1 LDAALN
7 SMVAGITS
15 SSLYTGATVDSDVLT
30 LAEATDNPDSEDVT
44 VNLAKLIT
52 TTPNSIS
59 STDISTFENAITS
72 MERVY
77 TGIYQID
84 LRRANL
90 GAAMNRLEFA
100 SDNMSNIIT
109 NAQTSRS
116 RIADADY
123 AEEATELARIQI
135 IQQAAIAMLAQANL
149 EAKQVLTLLE

>member
-90 GAAMNRLEFA
+90 GAAMNR
-100 SDNMSNIIT
+100 
-109 NAQTSRS
+109 
-116 RIADADY
+116 
-123 AEEATELARIQI
+123 
-135 IQQAAIAMLAQANL
+135 
-149 EAKQVLTLLE
+149 

>member
-1 LDAALN
+1 MGRIDA
-7 SMVAGITS
+7 
-15 SSLYTGATVDSDVLT
+15 
-30 LAEATDNPDSEDVT
+30 
-44 VNLAKLIT
+44 
-52 TTPNSIS
+52 
-59 STDISTFENAITS
+59 
-72 MERVY
+72 
-77 TGIYQID
+77 GIYQID

-100 SDNMSNIIT
+100 SDNMSIIIT

-116 RIADADY
+116 RIPDADY